1 MLHLEM
7 MSAISDDSKKWA
19 RLESFDIWLEAI
31 VIWLLAPTTPENW
44 RGTQGVSKGLEE
56 GQT

>member
-1 MLHLEM
+1 M

-31 VIWLLAPTTPENW
+31 VVWLLAPTTPENW